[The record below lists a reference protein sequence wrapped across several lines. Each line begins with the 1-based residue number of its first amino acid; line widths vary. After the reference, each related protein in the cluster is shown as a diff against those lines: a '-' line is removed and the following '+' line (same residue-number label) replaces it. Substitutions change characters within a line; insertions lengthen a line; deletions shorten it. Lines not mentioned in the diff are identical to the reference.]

1 MNKGRFL
8 NAIAD
13 LGLVRALIAG
23 AALCLGPVALA
34 QAPRGDAA
42 RGLADYRAQCAKCHG
57 PGGKGDGRLMDMQ
70 NRRIPDLTRLSM
82 RNDGV
87 FPTARVIEIIDGTRV
102 IVIHGTAGMPV
113 WGRTMRAEAAKQ
125 CAASGCDPERVVSER
140 LRALAAAIESFQVK

>member
-1 MNKGRFL
+1 MSWMPSPNL
-8 NAIAD
+8 ACIAIACAAS
-13 LGLVRALIAG
+13 LAG
-23 AALCLGPVALA
+23 TAVAQTPSA
-34 QAPRGDAA
+34 DAA

-70 NRRIPDLTRLSM
+70 NRRLPDLTRLSM

-125 CAASGCDPERVVSER
+125 CAASGCNPEAIVSER
-140 LRALAAAIESFQVK
+140 LRALAAVIESFQVK